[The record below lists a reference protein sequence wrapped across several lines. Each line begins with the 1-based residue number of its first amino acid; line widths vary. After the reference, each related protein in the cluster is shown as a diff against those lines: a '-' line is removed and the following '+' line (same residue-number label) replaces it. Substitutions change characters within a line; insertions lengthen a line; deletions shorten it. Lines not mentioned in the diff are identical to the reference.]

1 VKILADMPISPR
13 SAEFLRE
20 LGHQVVHTIDLGL
33 SKASDQE
40 IMLQALSMEALILT
54 EDLDYSALLSVM
66 ESFPPG
72 AIILRLGNLNTDQ
85 INQRL
90 KQVFASLAEDQF
102 RNAIIIVERARIRIR
117 RLPIKG

>member
-1 VKILADMPISPR
+1 LKILADMPISPR
-13 SAEFLRE
+13 SAAFLRE
-20 LGHQVVHTIDLGL
+20 LGHQVTHAIDLGL
-33 SKASDQE
+33 AKASDQE
-40 IMLQALSMEALILT
+40 IMDRALGMDALILT
-54 EDLDYSALLSVM
+54 EDLDYAALLSAM

-72 AIILRLGNLNTDQ
+72 AMILRLGNLNTDQ

-102 RNAIIIVERARIRIR
+102 RNAIIIVERTRIRIR